1 MTATLSP
8 QKQETSLVAI
18 DSLTHPKDTAT
29 LTTTQLSSI
38 NNVFLCWML
47 VGHHSLTIS
56 LDSLL
61 GGPLADCLA
70 GAKSAR
76 GTMEG
81 TPGANADGS

>member
-1 MTATLSP
+1 M
-8 QKQETSLVAI
+8 AI
-18 DSLTHPKDTAT
+18 DSLITPKDTAT
-29 LTTTQLSSI
+29 LTTTQLSGI
-38 NNVFLCWML
+38 NNVVLCWML
-47 VGHHSLTIS
+47 VGHRSLTIS

-81 TPGANADGS
+81 SL